1 MQQAFS
7 SEHHKAA
14 APKKGKNRKGGQ
26 AEQKRGA
33 VRRAKKE
40 STAEVEKGKNRK
52 DGHVEQKRGR
62 GARRAKKEPTA
73 EGGVDK
79 SLVERYRSKFLQH
92 GLSKT
97 KDS

>member
-1 MQQAFS
+1 MQQALS
-7 SEHHKAA
+7 SEHDTTA

-26 AEQKRGA
+26 ADQKRGA
-33 VRRAKKE
+33 ARSTKE

-73 EGGVDK
+73 GGVDK